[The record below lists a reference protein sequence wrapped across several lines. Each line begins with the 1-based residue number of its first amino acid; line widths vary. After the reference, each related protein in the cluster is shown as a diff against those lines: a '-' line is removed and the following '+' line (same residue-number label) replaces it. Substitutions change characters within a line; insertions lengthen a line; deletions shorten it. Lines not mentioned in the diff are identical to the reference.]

1 MTMFQIIGKDR
12 YVNLEWSVS
21 TFRKYR
27 ELVIKSSMKKSK
39 ISELVDKGKKILT
52 DSLPETPYSQCLP

>member
-39 ISELVDKGKKILT
+39 ISELVDKGKK
-52 DSLPETPYSQCLP
+52 Y